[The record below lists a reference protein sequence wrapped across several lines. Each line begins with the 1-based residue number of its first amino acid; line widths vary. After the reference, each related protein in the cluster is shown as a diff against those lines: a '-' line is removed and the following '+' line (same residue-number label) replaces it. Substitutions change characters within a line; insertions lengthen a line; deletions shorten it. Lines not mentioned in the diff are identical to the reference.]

1 MNDLVGP
8 QLLGVECADCMLL
21 IAAEEG
27 VTTALA
33 VTAAFNDLRYR
44 GVYSAILITEI
55 E

>member
-8 QLLGVECADCMLL
+8 QLPGAECTDFMLL

-33 VTAAFNDLRYR
+33 VTAAFNDLRYI
-44 GVYSAILITEI
+44 AEFILKY
-55 E
+55 